1 MQRACDLDDDGVM
14 PLDSGDR
21 VLDWREEMLR
31 VAPRLYE
38 LPAAAR
44 RAVLEA
50 VGSFLSEDADELNE
64 ALMQSVRQAARL
76 LADAA

>member
-1 MQRACDLDDDGVM
+1 M

-38 LPAAAR
+38 LPDAAR
-44 RAVLEA
+44 RAVLGA
-50 VGSFLSEDADELNE
+50 VGAFLSEDADELNE
-64 ALMQSVRQAARL
+64 ALMQSVRQAARE